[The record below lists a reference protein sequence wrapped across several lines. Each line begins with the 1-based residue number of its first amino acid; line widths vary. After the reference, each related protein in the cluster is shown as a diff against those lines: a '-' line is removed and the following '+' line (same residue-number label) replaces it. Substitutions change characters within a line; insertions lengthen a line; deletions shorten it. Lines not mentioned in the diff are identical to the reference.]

1 MRLKIINETPKKYCT
16 IFFYHCLEKI
26 IVKFYKNK
34 HAQQQKISDNFLKA
48 LTWLLRKICLF
59 RRLKSSFILWS
70 ECHIKQKTKQNKT
83 DSSDYLVNIH
93 ELIFYE
99 WCALLMMMMHVW
111 SDDVTLAWG
120 EELYQLVSHIH
131 LSAERLIALL
141 ILYFTPDSSF
151 RSKHSARSDPGTS
164 ICHRCQAVRTSK
176 IPTVIDFN
184 A

>member
-70 ECHIKQKTKQNKT
+70 ECHIKQKTKQNTFFRLLSKYSWINFLWMMCT
-83 DSSDYLVNIH
+83 ADDDDACVVW
-93 ELIFYE
+93 
-99 WCALLMMMMHVW
+99 WCHSGLRRG
-111 SDDVTLAWG
+111 T
-120 EELYQLVSHIH
+120 
-131 LSAERLIALL
+131 LSARISHTSECWEIDC
-141 ILYFTPDSSF
+141 FTHPIFHSWLEFPLKTFSQKRSWHFNLSSMP
-151 RSKHSARSDPGTS
+151 SSAH
-164 ICHRCQAVRTSK
+164 I
-176 IPTVIDFN
+176 
-184 A
+184 